1 MDAFWGTNSTKPEF
15 IWKSTGLY
23 VKAGK
28 VVEIEVKRELFNI
41 IKVSFYLL
49 NLYLCYVIQKNKN
62 KSSKIIKF

>member
-41 IKVSFYLL
+41 IKVSFERGEYRRLAVCRL
-49 NLYLCYVIQKNKN
+49 
-62 KSSKIIKF
+62 